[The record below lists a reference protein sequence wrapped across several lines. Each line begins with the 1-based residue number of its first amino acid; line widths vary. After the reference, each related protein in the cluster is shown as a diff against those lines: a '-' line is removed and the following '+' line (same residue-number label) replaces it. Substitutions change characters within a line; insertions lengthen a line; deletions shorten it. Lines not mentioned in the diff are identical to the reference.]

1 MKDLFHIIEDAQIV
15 MRQKG
20 IFYQKKLYRRGDR
33 LYAGWGT
40 GFIRIGGRS
49 ATSQPNV
56 SWGSMDL
63 PSEMV
68 LINDEFGNP
77 RIQG

>member
-1 MKDLFHIIEDAQIV
+1 MNDLFHIIEEAQIV

-20 IFYQKKLYRRGDR
+20 IFYQKKLYRRGDW
-33 LYAGWGT
+33 LYANWGT

-56 SWGSMDL
+56 SWESIDL
-63 PSEMV
+63 PSGMTLV
-68 LINDEFGNP
+68 NDEFGNP
-77 RIQG
+77 RIT